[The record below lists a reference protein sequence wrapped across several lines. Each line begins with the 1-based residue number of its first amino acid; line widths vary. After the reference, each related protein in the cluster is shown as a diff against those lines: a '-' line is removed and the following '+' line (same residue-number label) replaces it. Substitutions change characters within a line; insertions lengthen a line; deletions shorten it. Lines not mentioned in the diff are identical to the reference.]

1 MASDWVF
8 EGKVFLGERER
19 ERERKIAGFQTRG
32 EHAILLE

>member
-8 EGKVFLGERER
+8 EGKVFLGER